1 MDDFEELKRSI
12 LSILANNEIPVEVI
26 KKIDKIQQK
35 LMGIYDSF
43 NANNSGIQEYTR
55 SNFNILKFRV
65 NTINNIRKDE
75 QLQELTAILRAAQN
89 KLEENQNM
97 QEDEKKKFDEQNK
110 DQISQMDMH
119 NKKMVNYLI
128 SEIQNCIQ
136 SVKSMANR
144 SLDVRQTDMRKIEDI
159 NYEVR
164 NLMSRMEV
172 QDVEEFEQI
181 LQSDDKNL
189 VRRLINRYEQYQEH
203 EARKNK
209 TKRQQFVEGLDANI
223 SLEDQKNT
231 SDELIRKSKDEKE
244 KNIKDLPSDLIK

>member
-26 KKIDKIQQK
+26 KQIDKIQQN
-35 LMGIYDSF
+35 LMGIYDNF
-43 NANNSGIQEYTR
+43 NANNSGIQEYTQ

-75 QLQELTAILRAAQN
+75 QLQELMAILRTAQN

-97 QEDEKKKFDEQNK
+97 QEDEKRKFDEQNK

-189 VRRLINRYEQYQEH
+189 VRRLINRYEQYQEY

-209 TKRQQFVEGLDANI
+209 TKRQQFVEGLDVNI
-223 SLEDQKNT
+223 SLEEQKNT
-231 SDELIRKSKDEKE
+231 SDELIRKSKGEKE